1 MSRHLF
7 VGDGTA
13 YSSSSGLVAAGA
25 LSIEKLS
32 ENGPTELVVGDTIA
46 DSEQIRIVQGTSGN
60 NLVSPWFYGRN
71 VISFSGKES
80 ADQSAA
86 TVTIDIAGTSSAK
99 GDLTLKFVR
108 KGGPRPEFFQF
119 STEIASGRAKEDV
132 AADIVAAYNALT
144 NLPDWLSPASVSV
157 SSTDQ
162 VVFSGILRGATAQS
176 GDSWDYEPSN
186 FEMPIDSELVPAGL
200 TVTIAA
206 ESGADPGVGE
216 GSAIIA
222 LEESL
227 HGVSHGFYDRL
238 KMPNKPAVNAV
249 AGTDYDIYVIAA
261 TKDGSTMSAIQ
272 GVDNLIEITVAL
284 SDATSDA
291 NRVAF
296 ESKLNGYLA
305 SAGLAPVSL

>member
-32 ENGPTELVVGDTIA
+32 DNGPTELVVGDTIA

-60 NLVSPWFYGRN
+60 NIVSPWFYGRN

-86 TVTIDIAGTSSAK
+86 TVTIDIADTSSAK

-119 STEIASGRAKEDV
+119 STEIASGRA
-132 AADIVAAYNALT
+132 AADAAADVVAAYNALDS
-144 NLPDWLSPASVSV
+144 LPDWLSPASVSV

-162 VVFSGILRGATAQS
+162 VVFSGILRGATTKG

-186 FEMPIDSELVPAGL
+186 FEMPIDTELVPAGL

-249 AGTDYDIYVIAA
+249 AGTDYDIYSIVA
-261 TKDGSTMSAIQ
+261 TKDGSTMSAIK

-284 SDATSDA
+284 SDAATDA

>member
-25 LSIEKLS
+25 ISIEKLS
-32 ENGPTELVVGDTIA
+32 DNGPTELVVGDTIA

-60 NLVSPWFYGRN
+60 NIVSPWFYGRN
-71 VISFSGKES
+71 VISWSGKES

-86 TVTIDIAGTSSAK
+86 TVTIDIAGTSTAK

-119 STEIASGRAKEDV
+119 STEIASGRSAANA
-132 AADIVAAYNALT
+132 AADVVAAYNALDS
-144 NLPDWLSPASVSV
+144 LPDWLSPASVSV
-157 SSTDQ
+157 SNTDQ
-162 VVFSGILRGATAQS
+162 VVFSGILRGATTKG

-186 FEMPIDSELVPAGL
+186 FEMPIDSNLVVAGL
-200 TVTIAA
+200 TVTVVA

-216 GSAIIA
+216 GSAVIA
-222 LEESL
+222 IEESL
-227 HGVSHGFYDRL
+227 HGVSQGFYDRL
-238 KMPNKPAVNAV
+238 KLPNKPAVNAV
-249 AGTDYDIYVIAA
+249 AGTDYNMYAIAA
-261 TKDGSTMSAIQ
+261 TKDGSTMSAIK

-284 SDATSDA
+284 SDAAIDA